1 MLFSNK
7 LYQNTVCLFSLF
19 LPFQFRFSRFPP
31 KKKFYNID
39 YWWLVMEINDDFKCL
54 TIGDAI
60 GCPNY
65 NEALLNTMMPFIKRT
80 TLKYQK

>member
-1 MLFSNK
+1 
-7 LYQNTVCLFSLF
+7 
-19 LPFQFRFSRFPP
+19 
-31 KKKFYNID
+31 
-39 YWWLVMEINDDFKCL
+39 MEINDDFKCL